1 MMQGLNLTR
10 RAAMLGAVA
19 SLGASLGGCGALSS
33 LNEAATPI
41 DTYDLTPP
49 LDRIARRG
57 STGRT
62 LLVARPTAPAGIATD
77 RIMVK
82 PGAAAITYLPD
93 ARWADELPAVMQ
105 SLLVRSVAATGRMGY
120 VGPSEGGP
128 VPDLALLTR
137 IDRFEVEVVGEVA
150 TASVDMSLSVL
161 RDSDQRVL
169 RTRSF
174 SGDVVA
180 ASDGPIDVVAAF
192 QAILDSLL
200 PDMARWVG
208 AS

>member
-1 MMQGLNLTR
+1 MMQALHLTR

-19 SLGASLGGCGALSS
+19 SLGGCSALSS

-49 LDRIARRG
+49 LDRMSRG
-57 STGRT
+57 ASTGRT

-93 ARWADELPAVMQ
+93 ARWPDDLPAVMQ
-105 SLLVRSVAATGRMGY
+105 SLLVRAIAATGRMGY

-128 VPDLALLTR
+128 VPDLALLAR
-137 IDRFEVEVVGEVA
+137 IDRFEVEIAGGIA
-150 TASVDMSLSVL
+150 TAQVVVSLSLL

-169 RTRSF
+169 KTRLF
-174 SGDVVA
+174 DGEAIA
-180 ASDGPIDVVAAF
+180 ASDGPADVVAAF
-192 QAILDSLL
+192 QVIMDRLL
-200 PDMARWVG
+200 PEMAGWVAAG
-208 AS
+208 